1 MLHLNSLSTLEEP
14 EKVPFTAAV
23 RLGLEEV
30 ARMM

>member
-1 MLHLNSLSTLEEP
+1 MLQFSSLSTLEEP

-23 RLGLEEV
+23 RLALEEE